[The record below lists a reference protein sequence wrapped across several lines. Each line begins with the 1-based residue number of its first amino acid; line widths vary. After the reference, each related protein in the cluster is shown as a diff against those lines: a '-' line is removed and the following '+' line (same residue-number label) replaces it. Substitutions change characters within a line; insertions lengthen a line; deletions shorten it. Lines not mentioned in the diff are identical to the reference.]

1 MKKHTEA
8 RLEGA
13 IVDSLVTRGGY
24 VLVDY
29 AHGPTVGRYDKARA
43 LDPALVQGFIT
54 LRRGKPSRITAT
66 AAPELTQQAK
76 SMRVPLTFPPNF

>member
-8 RLEGA
+8 RLEDA
-13 IVDSLVTRGGY
+13 IVDNLISQGGY

-29 AHGPTVGRYDKARA
+29 THCPAAGRYDKARA
-43 LDPALVQGFIT
+43 LDPALVLGFIK